1 MNFFLILSLILIF
14 SCQPQDNQ
22 SSVKLSGERLYIE
35 NNCITC
41 HSIDGSKMIGPPLNN
56 IYGNTVYHDDAS
68 SSIADEEYL
77 IESIKY
83 PSTKIVKG
91 YSDQMNS
98 YKDLLSD
105 REIKALVEYIKG
117 LKH

>member
-1 MNFFLILSLILIF
+1 MNFFLILSLIFIV
-14 SCQPQDNQ
+14 SCQRQSGQ
-22 SSVKLSGERLYIE
+22 SSSKLLGEKLYIE
-35 NNCITC
+35 NSCITC
-41 HSIDGSKMIGPPLNN
+41 HAIDGSKMIGPPLNN
-56 IYGNTVYHDDAS
+56 IYGKTVHHDDGI
-68 SSIADEEYL
+68 SSIVDEEYL